1 MRICLNDLFACL
13 GLTQTCKLLTNF
25 SKNSFYLLPEPLRL
39 GEFLTNYWISFSSCE
54 NDEERG
60 FDISGLYGK
69 TWWGE
74 MGFEDPYGE
83 RLYSYITFT
92 SGAFPDHGVGTEER
106 CYYDDELYRVYKFD
120 WEIQN
125 GWLYLYYSDGYTF
138 IIEYPSVSGR
148 YFYGTAEDGFE
159 IRLEWVDGRSIR
171 KKVS

>member
-1 MRICLNDLFACL
+1 MGNRLMINMESRILGDGYVRFGGEYMGTWHFLKCQSTVCLA
-13 GLTQTCKLLTNF
+13 
-25 SKNSFYLLPEPLRL
+25 Y
-39 GEFLTNYWISFSSCE
+39 
-54 NDEERG
+54 
-60 FDISGLYGK
+60 
-69 TWWGE
+69 
-74 MGFEDPYGE
+74 
-83 RLYSYITFT
+83 
-92 SGAFPDHGVGTEER
+92 GTEER